1 MTSRSVLFGLGWF
14 VALSLLGVLLAY
26 TFSVSD
32 LTDFLNIVKSA
43 NPIWI
48 IAMACTEIA
57 TYFCTAGMY
66 GVMLKS
72 LGVKVPLKKL
82 LPLSM
87 EKLAVDQFIPTAGV
101 GGSTIVVHGL
111 KRVGATRQ
119 AGIAMVV
126 TGLAAWYIAGDL
138 AGIFGLITVRNIP
151 VAFSGGLTVFG
162 LYFLVSIF
170 IIYVTLHGVRTKAF
184 ERIKR
189 ILPGKALDTFF
200 AEMAQTHELGLATKS
215 RLSKATL
222 FQLGIILFDAGTL
235 AFACLA
241 LGTPIPYVYAL
252 AGYALAN
259 MAATISVLP
268 GGIGVFEG
276 GSVAVLSFLGMTPA
290 GALAAIVLYRGFS
303 VWLPMIPGALMARR
317 EIHHSYFKKQK

>member
-1 MTSRSVLFGLGWF
+1 MLVGFGWV
-14 VALSLLGVLLAY
+14 VALGLLAILLYY

-32 LTDFLNIVKSA
+32 VGDFLNIIQSA
-43 NPIWI
+43 NPIWVV
-48 IAMACTEIA
+48 AMAITEIS

-66 GVMLKS
+66 QVMLKG
-72 LGVKVPLKKL
+72 LGLKVPFRKL

-111 KRVGATRQ
+111 KRVGASRQ
-119 AGIAMVV
+119 AAIGMVV

-138 AGIFGLITVRNIP
+138 AGIFGLIMVKDMP
-151 VAFSGGLTVFG
+151 VAFSGGLTIFG
-162 LYFLVSIF
+162 LYFLVSVF
-170 IIYVTLHGVRTKAF
+170 IIYVTLHGVRTRAF
-184 ERIKR
+184 EKIKR
-189 ILPGKALDTFF
+189 LLPGKSLDTFF
-200 AEMAQTHELGLATKS
+200 AEMAQTHDLGLVTKLG
-215 RLSKATL
+215 LSKVVV
-222 FQLGIILFDAGTL
+222 FQLGIILLDAGTL

-241 LGTPIPYVYAL
+241 LGTPVPYIYAL

-259 MAATISVLP
+259 MAATITVLP

-290 GALAAIVLYRGFS
+290 AALAAVVLYRGLS
-303 VWLPMIPGALMARR
+303 VWLPLIPGVLMARR
-317 EIHHSYFKKQK
+317 EIHHSYFKKNK

>member
-1 MTSRSVLFGLGWF
+1 MVRRSLLLGLGWI
-14 VALSLLGVLLAY
+14 VALGLLGVLLAY

-32 LTDFLNIVKSA
+32 VTDFLNIVKSA
-43 NPIWI
+43 KPIWVA
-48 IAMACTEIA
+48 AMAVTELC

-66 GVMLKS
+66 HVMLKG
-72 LGVKVPLKKL
+72 LGHKVPFKKL

-119 AGIAMVV
+119 AAIGMVI
-126 TGLAAWYIAGDL
+126 TGLAGWYIAGDL
-138 AGIFGLITVRNIP
+138 AGVFGLITVRNNP
-151 VAFSGGLTVFG
+151 VAFSGGLTAFG
-162 LYFLVSIF
+162 LYFAVSVF

-200 AEMAQTHELGLATKS
+200 AEMAQTHELGLATKL
-215 RLSKATL
+215 RLSKVTI
-222 FQLGIILFDAGTL
+222 FQLGIILLDAGTL

-241 LGTPIPYVYAL
+241 LGTPIPYLYAL

-290 GALAAIVLYRGFS
+290 AALAAIILYRGFS
-303 VWLPMIPGALMARR
+303 VWLPIIPGAIMARR
-317 EIHHSYFKKQK
+317 EIHHSYFRK